1 MEYISIRESNP
12 ICPALVKLSP
22 FRIVGLARRQP
33 CCTLTHQK
41 NEIFPACRVEEFPQS
56 KFFVRQGK
64 SADNPDGLTSILTQ
78 DCGKFACGNHIVFD
92 SLMLNPHWHIP
103 EADRCKSAFFV
114 PVSKNP
120 PVLAGDTLF
129 QTVLFRSF
137 PEDIPQIVNR
147 QISVPASAE
156 YSIS

>member
-1 MEYISIRESNP
+1 MCTQFQSAFKGDFRSLKNSSYNCGQDVPRLLSIREANP

-64 SADNPDGLTSILTQ
+64 SADHPDGLTSILTQ
-78 DCGKFACGNHIVFD
+78 DCGKFACGNHIVFA
-92 SLMLNPHWHIP
+92 SLMLKAAGSISAISGSTISR
-103 EADRCKSAFFV
+103 ADR
-114 PVSKNP
+114 
-120 PVLAGDTLF
+120 DTAM
-129 QTVLFRSF
+129 QCPCPR
-137 PEDIPQIVNR
+137 
-147 QISVPASAE
+147 
-156 YSIS
+156 

>member
-1 MEYISIRESNP
+1 MTGILIYKQSMEYISIRESNP

-64 SADNPDGLTSILTQ
+64 SADHPDGLTSILTQ

-92 SLMLNPHWHIP
+92 SLMLTH
-103 EADRCKSAFFV
+103 DSAQLHMFNKGL
-114 PVSKNP
+114 PRHSTRTRA
-120 PVLAGDTLF
+120 LHSSAA
-129 QTVLFRSF
+129 
-137 PEDIPQIVNR
+137 
-147 QISVPASAE
+147 ISGRMHSR
-156 YSIS
+156 